1 MTTFQQMRQELS
13 QEAKDELAAGYA
25 PKTLILSPE
34 HVNLQ
39 KCAYCGHEGEFG
51 KEVIMIDFRSP
62 ITNRDG
68 SIPACR
74 DIDACFK
81 RGGNHTRPDY

>member
-1 MTTFQQMRQELS
+1 MTTFNQMRQELS

-39 KCAYCGHEGEFG
+39 KCAYCGHEGVYG
-51 KEVIMIDFRSP
+51 IEVIDTDYLDRAGHNTI
-62 ITNRDG
+62 
-68 SIPACR
+68 IPACK
-74 DIDACFK
+74 DIEACFK
-81 RGGNHTRPDY
+81 RGGNHTHPDY